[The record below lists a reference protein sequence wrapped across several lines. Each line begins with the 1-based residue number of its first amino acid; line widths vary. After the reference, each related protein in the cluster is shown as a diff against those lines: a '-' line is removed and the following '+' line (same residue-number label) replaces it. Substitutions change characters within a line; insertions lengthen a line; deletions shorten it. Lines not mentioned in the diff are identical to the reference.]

1 MSIIEGVFVGI
12 IIIVFILIYD
22 KIKGDKRDDVIGTLQ
37 SERKD
42 LTAANKN
49 LIETVQKTQ
58 QSQADQLHEF
68 SKSIVKMQLEFQD
81 VIDTKLKQQS
91 EEVKKDITKM
101 NNKIDMLLGL
111 VMECDNEACPTK
123 KKVSKYL
130 KGNREE

>member
-12 IIIVFILIYD
+12 IVFIFIYD
-22 KIKGDKRDDVIGTLQ
+22 KIKGDKRDEVIGTLQ

-130 KGNREE
+130 KGNKEE

>member
-1 MSIIEGVFVGI
+1 MSIFEVVFVGI
-12 IIIVFILIYD
+12 IVFIFIIYD
-22 KIKGDKRDDVIGTLQ
+22 KIRGDKRDDVISTLQ
-37 SERKD
+37 NERKD

-81 VIDTKLKQQS
+81 VIDIKLKQQS

>member
-12 IIIVFILIYD
+12 IVFIFIYD
-22 KIKGDKRDDVIGTLQ
+22 KIKGDKRDDVINTLQ

-42 LTAANKN
+42 LTTANKN
-49 LIETVQKTQ
+49 LIDTVQKTQ

-130 KGNREE
+130 KGNKEE